1 MICQYLTLN
10 FEKGHRKRKEGAT
23 GRAINDGDIVDE
35 PVDVLAVVVVL
46 HKVTPANSTNCKPGT
61 PKSLGSCHMPKLFC
75 CRFLLPIFKVLIAGL
90 TCFLEIISSGNYFPI
105 VFFLR
110 HSLVSSFLFSFKNL
124 FSGNHFFLIF
134 L

>member
-1 MICQYLTLN
+1 MN
-10 FEKGHRKRKEGAT
+10 FEKSHRKRKESAT

-75 CRFLLPIFKVLIAGL
+75 CRFLIPTFKVLIAGL
-90 TCFLEIISSGNYFPI
+90 T
-105 VFFLR
+105 
-110 HSLVSSFLFSFKNL
+110 FKK
-124 FSGNHFFLIF
+124 
-134 L
+134 